1 MKVEAADPKV
11 SGELLFPPA
20 DGIIGIVI
28 RFESRLPRSMTLLAR
43 TKGRWKKKNEA
54 EKDSAEWRMRNRR
67 RVRRRDLV
75 RPGDLQSTVL
85 IVERI
90 YD

>member
-28 RFESRLPRSMTLLAR
+28 RFESRLPRSMTLPEREQQAA
-43 TKGRWKKKNEA
+43 KNERA
-54 EKDSAEWRMRNRR
+54 
-67 RVRRRDLV
+67 
-75 RPGDLQSTVL
+75 
-85 IVERI
+85 
-90 YD
+90 

>member
-43 TKGRWKKKNEA
+43 EQKEGEKKKKTEPSGKKA
-54 EKDSAEWRMRNRR
+54 DRPAGGKSSIGG
-67 RVRRRDLV
+67 LV
-75 RPGDLQSTVL
+75 AANLVSPGDDL
-85 IVERI
+85 
-90 YD
+90 

>member
-28 RFESRLPRSMTLLAR
+28 RFESRLPRSMTLLAANKR
-43 TKGRWKKKNEA
+43 KVKKKERGGKRHVSGGC
-54 EKDSAEWRMRNRR
+54 EIVD
-67 RVRRRDLV
+67 VRCRDLV
-75 RPGDLQSTVL
+75 ICNRQL
-85 IVERI
+85 
-90 YD
+90 

>member
-43 TKGRWKKKNEA
+43 TKGRWKKKKNEA
-54 EKDSAEWRMRNRR
+54 EKDTPVADAKLSTLAAAIWLDQVICNRQ
-67 RVRRRDLV
+67 L
-75 RPGDLQSTVL
+75 
-85 IVERI
+85 
-90 YD
+90 

>member
-28 RFESRLPRSMTLLAR
+28 RFESRPPRSMTLPAR
-43 TKGRWKKKNEA
+43 EQKEEGRK
-54 EKDSAEWRMRNRR
+54 R
-67 RVRRRDLV
+67 
-75 RPGDLQSTVL
+75 
-85 IVERI
+85 
-90 YD
+90 